1 MLHLWSSTYSHARV
15 EAEYFGMRNL
25 LSWPLARGHAK
36 GWEAVMP
43 IMPIMLVCISHT
55 GMAQESEG
63 TTFSFQHSST
73 MAGCGVSPRLF
84 MLGAVLFGIGL
95 GLGATCGCSLR
106 LLEGSG
112 LPGEL
117 FKLRGVQ
124 DSLCKN
130 YISFVLAL
138 KTRGSHMDV
147 ESCWVM
153 LYHMGLSENRVYS
166 QWNSHLTG
174 IRIINHWV

>member
-1 MLHLWSSTYSHARV
+1 
-15 EAEYFGMRNL
+15 MRNL

-43 IMPIMLVCISHT
+43 VMLVCISHT
-55 GMAQESEG
+55 GVAQESEG
-63 TTFSFQHSST
+63 TTFSFQRSSS

-112 LPGEL
+112 LP
-117 FKLRGVQ
+117 R
-124 DSLCKN
+124 
-130 YISFVLAL
+130 
-138 KTRGSHMDV
+138 
-147 ESCWVM
+147 
-153 LYHMGLSENRVYS
+153 
-166 QWNSHLTG
+166 
-174 IRIINHWV
+174 